1 MLFVCLSKIDLTML
15 ALVWKIYLLF
25 KLKATAMILVI
36 VIDHLRVHTQVMQV
50 MLALTVL
57 LMRL

>member
-1 MLFVCLSKIDLTML
+1 ML

-25 KLKATAMILVI
+25 KLKDTAMILVI
-36 VIDHLRVHTQVMQV
+36 VIGHLRVHTQVMQV
-50 MLALTVL
+50 TLALTAL